1 MIDAIEARSQYPY
14 NMSQQAR
21 LDPIS
26 TSLIDK
32 VLQQAQATASH
43 SWEYGVVFE
52 ALLEYHT
59 PSLTVFHTTV
69 SRHQKHLSDHNGAIP
84 ALKYVTQHIRTDST
98 TLCEGNGIT
107 PVSVQ
112 LYQRSTSPP

>member
-1 MIDAIEARSQYPY
+1 
-14 NMSQQAR
+14 MSQQAG
-21 LDPIS
+21 LDPIP

-52 ALLEYHT
+52 ALLEYYT

-69 SRHQKHLSDHNGAIP
+69 SQHQKRLSDHNGVIP
-84 ALKYVTQHIRTDST
+84 ALKYIIQHIRTDSN
-98 TLCEGNGIT
+98 TLCEGNGIISAL
-107 PVSVQ
+107 V
-112 LYQRSTSPP
+112 